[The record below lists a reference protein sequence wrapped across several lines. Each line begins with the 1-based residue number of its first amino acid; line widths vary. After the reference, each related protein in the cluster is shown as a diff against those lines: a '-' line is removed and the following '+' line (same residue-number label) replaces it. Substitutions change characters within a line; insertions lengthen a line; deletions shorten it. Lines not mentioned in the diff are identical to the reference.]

1 MSQAAAQLSP
11 EVLLEGRS
19 ISKSFGGIEVLHGVD
34 IELRAG
40 EVHALLGE
48 NGAGKSTLSK
58 ILCGFER
65 PDAGELISAGSAL
78 SSRDWDPRNAER
90 RGIVMIHQEFN
101 LAEQLSIAENIF
113 LGRELRRGPF
123 LDHRT
128 MTRQAGAYLRS
139 LNCELDPRTLVSEL
153 SVADRQM
160 VEIAR
165 TRVGNVR
172 VLVLDEPTAVLTGAE
187 SEVLYELI
195 RNLAREGVAVV
206 FISHKLD
213 EIQRLADRVSI
224 LRDGNLVGNF
234 ASGDLSR
241 EDMVRHMVGRDIDS
255 LFPPVRPLPDDA
267 ATVLEVRELQVRGAP
282 EPAGFDLRQGEV
294 LGFFGLVGSGRT
306 ALLETVIG
314 LCKPAADNRG
324 SISLHG
330 STARIPDL
338 CGARRLGIGYLTKDR
353 AERGLLLD
361 QNLCMNY
368 SLYALPRFA
377 GLLIRSKEEST
388 AFAQAVEEF
397 EIRCPSLEISAG
409 KLSGGNQQKLLLAKF
424 LAAEPRILI
433 VDEPTRGIDIGTR
446 NQIYLL
452 LDSLAESGM
461 TIILISS
468 DITEIIGMC
477 HRVAVMY
484 RGSLAGTLAREE
496 FSEREI
502 MRYATGLKSRTGNA
516 QMRQE
521 GE

>member
-1 MSQAAAQLSP
+1 MSQSTVQLSP
-11 EVLLEGRS
+11 EMLLEGRS
-19 ISKSFGGIEVLHGVD
+19 ISKSFGGIKVLHGID

-48 NGAGKSTLSK
+48 NGAGKSTLCK

-78 SSRDWDPRNAER
+78 CSRDWDPRKAER

-123 LDHRT
+123 LDYRT
-128 MTRQAGAYLRS
+128 MTREAGAYLRS
-139 LNCELDPRTLVSEL
+139 LNCELDPGTRVSEL

-195 RNLAREGVAVV
+195 RKLAREGVAVV

-234 ASGDLSR
+234 AIGDLNR

-255 LFPPVRPLPDDA
+255 LFPPVRPLPDDFVK
-267 ATVLEVRELQVRGAP
+267 VLEVRELQVRDAP
-282 EPAGFDLRQGEV
+282 EAVGFDLRQGEV
-294 LGFFGLVGSGRT
+294 LGFFGLVGSGRSS
-306 ALLETVIG
+306 LLETVTG
-314 LCKPAADNRG
+314 LRKPPVGSRG
-324 SISLHG
+324 RITLNG
-330 STARIPDL
+330 REVDIPDPRS
-338 CGARRLGIGYLTKDR
+338 ARDLGISYLTKDR
-353 AERGLLLD
+353 AGRGLLLD
-361 QNLCMNY
+361 QNLRMNF
-368 SLYALPRFA
+368 SLYALSRFA
-377 GLLIRSKEEST
+377 GALIRAKEEAS
-388 AFAQAVEEF
+388 AFKQAIDEF
-397 EIRCPSLEISAG
+397 EIRCPSLEISVG

-424 LAAEPRILI
+424 LAAEPRVLI

-446 NQIYLL
+446 SQIYLL
-452 LDSLAESGM
+452 LDSLVQSGT

-484 RGSLAGTLAREE
+484 RGSLAGTLDREE

-502 MRYATGLKSRTGNA
+502 MRYATGLKSRSGNS
-516 QMRQE
+516 QMKQ
-521 GE
+521 